1 MEDLY
6 LTKEEAIAEHRKMWN
21 WIADRL
27 ENFDDIRKHVFQY
40 KQEYIKKKFPD
51 SYVYNYCFCCQ
62 YAKQEVDNDIFKNYC
77 IYCPL
82 CWGTEA
88 NTDKFFCE
96 RCNCDIPVEDL
107 SLFDSNE
114 EYGLEYGLWSY
125 VQRLTENHCYDEA
138 AKVAR
143 QIANLP
149 ER

>member
-27 ENFDDIRKHVFQY
+27 EEHNNHGRDIYMY
-40 KQEYIKKKFPD
+40 KAEYIKNNFPD
-51 SYVYNYCFCCQ
+51 DTIRNYCFCCQ
-62 YAKQEVDNDIFKNYC
+62 YTTQEVDNYLENHC

-82 CWGTEA
+82 LWGTED
-88 NTDKFFCE
+88 NTDGYFCE
-96 RCNCDIPVEDL
+96 QGNCDIPVEDL
-107 SLFDSNE
+107 SLFDSDE
-114 EYGLEYGLWSY
+114 KYGLWSY
-125 VQRLTENHCYDEA
+125 AQRLTENYCYDEA